1 MSELRCRK
9 LSWLDHSERITD
21 DRLPKKLSFYRVED
35 NSHSH
40 KSWHEVVQADLRHVN
55 SYYCWYADCQL
66 TARTGPP
73 TGELLKT
80 VRTCP

>member
-40 KSWHEVVQADLRHVN
+40 KSWHEVVQADLGHVN
-55 SYYCWYADCQL
+55 VGMV
-66 TARTGPP
+66 TAKTGP
-73 TGELLKT
+73 GEGATQDYKYLALKED
-80 VRTCP
+80 TCS